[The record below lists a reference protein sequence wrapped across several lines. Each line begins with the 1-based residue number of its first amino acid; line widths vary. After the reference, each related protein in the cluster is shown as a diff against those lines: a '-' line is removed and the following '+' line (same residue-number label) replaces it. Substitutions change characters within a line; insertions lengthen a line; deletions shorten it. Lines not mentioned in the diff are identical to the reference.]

1 MAVSGEAGVAARRRA
16 GAPARPPRSGSML
29 AWRLAS
35 IGLFCLA
42 WEIAGRIPI
51 NPAFPPFGE
60 TFVAFVAMVAD
71 GSLPLAYAS
80 TLQPL
85 AIGVVVS
92 ATLGVALGV
101 AMGLRPSRRVARGA
115 DLHRAAGR
123 ARRGADPARH
133 LRLRHRAHGQD
144 ARRLPPGAAGD
155 RAQRLQGRAERQPL
169 APRHVPLVPRHAPAA
184 DRQDRAAGRGAA
196 DLRRACASA
205 SRPASSAS
213 SSPSS

>member
-1 MAVSGEAGVAARRRA
+1 MAVSSEAGVAAAAPPGPGALPRA
-16 GAPARPPRSGSML
+16 GSML

-60 TFVAFVAMVAD
+60 TFMAFVAMVAD

-92 ATLGVALGV
+92 ATLGVLIGV
-101 AMGLRPSRRVARGA
+101 AIGLRKTLEWFGA
-115 DLHRAAGR
+115 
-123 ARRGADPARH
+123 PIFI
-133 LRLRHRAHGQD
+133 
-144 ARRLPPGAAGD
+144 
-155 RAQRLQGRAERQPL
+155 
-169 APRHVPLVPRHAPAA
+169 
-184 DRQDRAAGRGAA
+184 
-196 DLRRACASA
+196 
-205 SRPASSAS
+205 
-213 SSPSS
+213 